1 MNSGTLTLVPSGGL
15 ANRMRAVASAYSL
28 CEATGSRLQVVW
40 FRDWA
45 LDAAFN
51 DIFEP
56 VDPSLFDLREARIL
70 DFIVNDRPRR
80 KNLWIPKLLQ
90 MLVYPPHYKSRIY
103 EREVTP
109 LKRQGFDFEAWQR
122 GHRCYMSCYQVF
134 GSFPDTLYG
143 KLFRPVR
150 GVMEQVER
158 NECMFSAHTI
168 GMHIRRTD
176 NMESIEKSP
185 TQFFIDAGRKELESY
200 ADLKIFL
207 ATDSEDV
214 KREMRE
220 EFGNRIITA
229 GEEAF
234 RGNVDGIRG
243 GLADMYTLAR
253 TQCIYGS
260 AGSSFSEMASYI
272 GGKPLIRTSN
282 Q

>member
-45 LDAAFN
+45 LNAAFN

-150 GVMEQVER
+150 GVMEQVDV
-158 NECMFSAHTI
+158 CFLHT
-168 GMHIRRTD
+168 
-176 NMESIEKSP
+176 
-185 TQFFIDAGRKELESY
+185 Q
-200 ADLKIFL
+200 
-207 ATDSEDV
+207 
-214 KREMRE
+214 
-220 EFGNRIITA
+220 
-229 GEEAF
+229 
-234 RGNVDGIRG
+234 
-243 GLADMYTLAR
+243 
-253 TQCIYGS
+253 
-260 AGSSFSEMASYI
+260 
-272 GGKPLIRTSN
+272 
-282 Q
+282 